1 MCLLYYRDGVISAKE
16 KEAIHNINGHSSK
29 TAKVEY
35 VMADREDD
43 VRVSR
48 QLFQRLNPHS
58 TNRCENNVDDFTMPD
73 ISSDDFFQLF
83 NDDPQLQ
90 YNSSQHQQTN
100 NNQYQYQHQQT
111 NNNQYQYQHQQTN
124 NNQYQIA
131 SNNTQ
136 RFEHAPWGTAHED
149 YKKVNPTRV
158 AWTKQEKEYLGK
170 LATEKLKISPGINN
184 LMANCLLSIKADPSA
199 VPIFHPFHIVNSA
212 RLRPGYEAY
221 LKENGIQARRRKRSF
236 AEDVSEDT
244 PV

>member
-1 MCLLYYRDGVISAKE
+1 
-16 KEAIHNINGHSSK
+16 
-29 TAKVEY
+29 
-35 VMADREDD
+35 MADRQDD

-48 QLFQRLNPHS
+48 QLFQRLNPHT

-90 YNSSQHQQTN
+90 HNSSQHQQTSN
-100 NNQYQYQHQQT
+100 NQYQHQHQQTSNNQYQYQHQQT
-111 NNNQYQYQHQQTN
+111 SNNQYQHQHQQSSNNQYQHQHQQTS
-124 NNQYQIA
+124 NNQYQNA
-131 SNNTQ
+131 SSNTQ

-184 LMANCLLSIKADPSA
+184 LMANCLVSIKADPAA
-199 VPIFHPFHIVNSA
+199 VPIFHTFHIVNSA

-221 LKENGIQARRRKRSF
+221 LKENGLQARRRKRSF
-236 AEDVSEDT
+236 AEDGPEYA